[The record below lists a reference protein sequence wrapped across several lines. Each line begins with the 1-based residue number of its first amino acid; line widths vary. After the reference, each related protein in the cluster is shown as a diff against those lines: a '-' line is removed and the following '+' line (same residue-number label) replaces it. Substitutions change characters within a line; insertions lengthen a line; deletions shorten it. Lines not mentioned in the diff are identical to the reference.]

1 MSLSVQAKRQHCYL
15 CDLPRMPW
23 AMIHDFSEA
32 VCRGCVNYE
41 GADRIELVLE
51 TARQMKRLHS
61 AGTSKRGHENGEV
74 SHRNITQTHHHYPL
88 QRQPP
93 TQGSSNLL
101 DFTADGNAR
110 SQRVSTQHIASHHIP
125 HTGRNNPTTLPN
137 LKRPAPEEEEEI
149 TPITIKRGPDEPV
162 VPIRPPLTR
171 GESLPAVPFVQDR
184 TNYKEKHPVRAPSFD
199 TATFK
204 PGGIFEYIF
213 LLVST
218 LNSFFFLKVYP
229 TNIPLAQVSIGAE
242 TTPPAPVVSLQ
253 SPMANLMSITET
265 LPSGSPR
272 NGPSP
277 PGPPPPRS
285 ASRSSQHSPNS
296 SGIF

>member
-74 SHRNITQTHHHYPL
+74 PHRNITQTHHHYSL

-93 TQGSSNLL
+93 TQGSSALL
-101 DFTADGNAR
+101 DFTADGNSR

-125 HTGRNNPTTLPN
+125 HTGRSNPPTLPN
-137 LKRPAPEEEEEI
+137 LKRPAPEEEDEI
-149 TPITIKRGPDEPV
+149 TPITIKRGQDEPV
-162 VPIRPPLTR
+162 VPSSRPPLTR
-171 GESLPAVPFVQDR
+171 GESLPAAPFVQDR
-184 TNYKEKHPVRAPSFD
+184 NNYKEKHPVRAPSFD

-204 PGGIFEYIF
+204 PGGKIKYIQISKKKS
-213 LLVST
+213 LLK
-218 LNSFFFLKVYP
+218 LFF
-229 TNIPLAQVSIGAE
+229 S
-242 TTPPAPVVSLQ
+242 
-253 SPMANLMSITET
+253 
-265 LPSGSPR
+265 
-272 NGPSP
+272 
-277 PGPPPPRS
+277 
-285 ASRSSQHSPNS
+285 
-296 SGIF
+296 